1 MLEQR
6 QKTRFGLHLPYE
18 IHQTGGRGRISGLTK
33 NVSADGVLFGMGA
46 PVEIGEHIQYQLTLP
61 SGSGAQAQ
69 VRVHC
74 TGRVIRVDPGECA
87 ATIDSY
93 ELVRTVA
100 ASAAA

>member
-18 IHQTGGRGRISGLTK
+18 IHPMGARNRITGLTK
-33 NVSADGVLFGMGA
+33 NVSAEGVLFNTS
-46 PVEIGEHIQYQLTLP
+46 PLVEIGEQIRYQLTLP
-61 SGSGAQAQ
+61 AGSRGMARVQ
-69 VRVHC
+69 VHC

-87 ATIDSY
+87 ASIDSY
-93 ELVRTVA
+93 EFVREMA